1 MSEDKSIF
9 ENTNVGTSFYA
20 KEDRVQNLKHLL
32 EALNGAAA
40 IIEDDLV
47 CLDEK
52 SDFASEYPFAL
63 VNTHF
68 KEFVKVLKVKLN
80 ELLDS
85 TMFQIIDLTT
95 VLQNSAHIV

>member
-1 MSEDKSIF
+1 MF
-9 ENTNVGTSFYA
+9 F
-20 KEDRVQNLKHLL
+20 
-32 EALNGAAA
+32 AA

-52 SDFASEYPFAL
+52 SVFSSEYPFTL